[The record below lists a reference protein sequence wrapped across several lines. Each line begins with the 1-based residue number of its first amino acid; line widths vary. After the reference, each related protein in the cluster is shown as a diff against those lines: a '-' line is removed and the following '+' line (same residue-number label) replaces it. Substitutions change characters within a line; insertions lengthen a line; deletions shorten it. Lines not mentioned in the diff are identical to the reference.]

1 MQFTSLLSTVAC
13 LFLLLVVGFIG
24 GKTKIIDEQSTQ
36 KLSALIVKI
45 GQPFLIVSSIISQKC
60 TRENLKT
67 GLMILVLGLVMH
79 SVMAALAYFLAKP
92 FKRLDK
98 RALGEY
104 SMFFANCGFMG
115 FPIIESLG
123 IENGLFYGAFFIMSF
138 HLFVWTYGLVIL
150 RRARDDIKITTKNI
164 ILNYGTVPCLIGFI
178 IFVTKLPLPDF
189 ITSMS
194 SYLAGLCT
202 PIAMLIAGANI
213 ARRSLKHMFLDP
225 KIYYTAAVKLVLMPI
240 LAATVLWAVGLPDF
254 VVIFGTVMA
263 AMPSASIIASFGEMY
278 SIAPGFAAE
287 LVGTSTL
294 FSSVTIF
301 PTVSYALWLVSLR

>member
-24 GKTKIIDEQSTQ
+24 GKTKIIDEQST
-36 KLSALIVKI
+36 KKFSSLIVKV
-45 GQPFLIVSSIISQKC
+45 GQPFLIINSIISQKC

-67 GLMILVLGLVMH
+67 GLMILVLGLIMH
-79 SVMAALAYFLAKP
+79 SVMATLAYFLAKP
-92 FKRLDK
+92 YKRIDK

-123 IENGLFYGAFFIMSF
+123 IENGLFYGAFYVMSF

-150 RRARDDIKITTKNI
+150 GRANKDIKINVKNI
-164 ILNYGTVPCLIGFI
+164 LLNYGTVPCVIGFV
-178 IFVTKLPLPDF
+178 IFVSRLPLPDF
-189 ITSMS
+189 VLSMS
-194 SYLAGLCT
+194 NYLAGLCT
-202 PIAMLIAGANI
+202 PISMLIAGANI

-225 KIYYTAAVKLVLMPI
+225 KIYYTSAVKLVLMP
-240 LAATVLWAVGLPDF
+240 LVAATVLWAVGLPDY

-263 AMPSASIIASFGEMY
+263 AMPSASILASFGEMY
-278 SIAPGFAAE
+278 DIVPGFASE
-287 LVGTSTL
+287 LVGTSTI
-294 FSSVTIF
+294 FSVATIV
-301 PTVSYALWLVSLR
+301 PTVSYATWLVSLR